1 MQSQRE
7 WSRRAFLALAG
18 AVPFA
23 GRVGAAALAA
33 AGKVPVGLEL
43 YSVRDALKTDPMGT
57 VRAVGKMGYEVVEF
71 YAPYYSWTME
81 QASEMRKVLDEV
93 GLRCLSTHNSP
104 VSFTPDGIQKAIDLN
119 KTIGSSLLVMASPA
133 QVEGVDGWKAV
144 ADQLNTAAGK
154 LKAVGMSAGY
164 HNHGS
169 EWRALDANGLRP
181 MDVLAKNTDESVVLQ
196 LDVGTCV
203 EEKQD
208 PVAWINAH
216 PGRIK
221 SMHCKD
227 YARNGKGYGA
237 LFGEGDVQW
246 TAIFKAAEAT
256 GGIQCYLIE
265 QEEGPAADQ
274 IARAQQ
280 CLANWKKLRG

>member
-23 GRVGAAALAA
+23 GRVAGLSA
-33 AGKVPVGLEL
+33 AGKIPVGLEL

-57 VRAVGKMGYEVVEF
+57 VRAVGKIGYEVVEF

-81 QASEMRKVLDEV
+81 QARDMRKLLDDIGV
-93 GLRCLSTHNSP
+93 RCLSTHNSP
-104 VSFTPDGIQKAIDLN
+104 ASFTADGMQKAIDLN

-144 ADQLNTAAGK
+144 ADQLNTAAEK

-164 HNHGS
+164 HNHGA
-169 EWRALDANGLRP
+169 EWRALDASGQRP
-181 MDVLAKNTDESVVLQ
+181 MDILAANTHENVVLQ

-227 YARNGKGYGA
+227 FARGAKGYAA

-246 TAIFKAAEAT
+246 APIFKAAEAT

-265 QEEGPAADQ
+265 QEEGPAAEQ